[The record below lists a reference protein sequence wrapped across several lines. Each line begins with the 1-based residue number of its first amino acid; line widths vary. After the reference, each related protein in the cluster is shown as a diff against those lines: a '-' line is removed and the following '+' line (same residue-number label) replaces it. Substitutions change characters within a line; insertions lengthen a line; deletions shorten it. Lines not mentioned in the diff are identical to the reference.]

1 MKTPGPA
8 VPRSDAVPGEAVLH
22 GYVERVTYRNEEN
35 GFCVIRVKAR
45 GHRELVA
52 LVGTIAEI
60 NPGEWLEAEGEWVR
74 DPRHGPQF
82 KATTVRLTQPDTVEG
97 IEKYLGSGMIHGIGP
112 IYAKKLVQKFGRDV
126 FTIIE
131 KFSARLREVPGIG
144 PQRRDAIKNAWAE
157 HKHIRE
163 IMAFLFS
170 HGASTARA
178 LRIYKTYGDR
188 AMERIRLDPYC
199 LARDVRG
206 IGFKTADAMAEKMG
220 IARDSDLRARA
231 GALFTL
237 QEAADEGHCALPRP
251 LLVERAADQLGLP
264 SDQLERAV
272 EHELAEA
279 RMVQRIPTGGGPH
292 LLLAELDDAEGD
304 LARQI
309 QRLNRGAAPL
319 GEVDAAR
326 ATAWVEDQVRM
337 TLDPIQRDAIG
348 AALKHKMMIL
358 TGGPGVGKTTLVQAI
373 VHIFRA
379 KKLRVLLCAPTGRA
393 AKRLSES
400 TRLVAKTIH
409 RLLIYEP
416 ETHSFR
422 HNASRPI
429 EGDLF
434 VIDESSMLDVVLAS
448 QLLRA
453 IPSRA
458 AVLWVGDVDQLPSV
472 GPGAVL
478 ADLLDSGEVPAVRLT
493 KVFRQAAQSHIIT
506 NAHRIN
512 EGIVPP
518 LDAPEPGAASDF
530 YFVEAEDPARL
541 TDQLVR
547 MVREAIPRKFGFH
560 PVDDIQVLTP
570 MQRGELGARA
580 LNTRLQQELN
590 PNGRAVER
598 LGMVFREGDKV
609 MQMEND
615 YDKDVF
621 NGDIGR
627 IAAVHDSTQ
636 EIHVRFE
643 DRIIRYSYHELD
655 ELALCY
661 ATTIHKSQGSEYP
674 CVIVP
679 IHTQHF
685 VMLQRNLI
693 YTAVTR
699 GRKLVVLVGTKK
711 AVAMAV
717 RRADSA
723 RRVTCL
729 QARLRGELDLPG

>member
-1 MKTPGPA
+1 MESPSPS
-8 VPRSDAVPGEAVLH
+8 PSRSDAAPGDAVLH
-22 GYVERVTYRNEEN
+22 GYVERITYRNEEN

-52 LVGTIAEI
+52 LVGTIPEV
-60 NPGEWLEAEGEWVR
+60 NPGEWLEAEGQWVR

-82 KATTVRLTQPDTVEG
+82 KSSVVRLTQPDTIEG

-112 IYAKKLVQKFGRDV
+112 VYAQKLVQKFGREV

-131 KFSARLREVPGIG
+131 KFSARLLEVPGIG
-144 PQRRDAIKNAWAE
+144 PQRRDSIKKAWADQ
-157 HKHIRE
+157 KHIRE

-178 LRIYKTYGDR
+178 LRIYKTYGER

-231 GALFTL
+231 GILHTL
-237 QEAADEGHCALPRP
+237 QEAADDGHCALPRS

-264 SDQLERAV
+264 AEQMERAIT
-272 EHELAEA
+272 HELGEK
-279 RMVQRIPTGGGPH
+279 RLVERIPAGGGPH
-292 LLLAELDDAEGD
+292 LLLADLDDAEGD
-304 LARQI
+304 LARQVA
-309 QRLNRGAAPL
+309 RLNRGEAPL
-319 GEVDAAR
+319 GGVDVQR

-337 TLDPIQRDAIG
+337 TLDPVQREAIG
-348 AALKHKMMIL
+348 AALKHKMLIL

-373 VHIFRA
+373 VRIFRA
-379 KKLRVLLCAPTGRA
+379 KNLRVHLCAPTGRA

-400 TRLVAKTIH
+400 TRLTAKTIH
-409 RLLIYEP
+409 RLLVYEP

-422 HNASRPI
+422 HNAGRPI

-434 VIDESSMLDVVLAS
+434 VIDECSMLDVVLAS

-478 ADLLDSGEVPAVRLT
+478 ADLIESGEVPTVRLS

-518 LDAPEPGAASDF
+518 LDPPGPGAASDF

-541 TDQLVR
+541 SDQLVR
-547 MVREAIPRKFGFH
+547 MVREAIPRRFGFH
-560 PVDDIQVLTP
+560 PVNDIQVLTP

-580 LNTRLQQELN
+580 LNARLQQELN
-590 PNGRAVER
+590 PHGRAVER
-598 LGMVFREGDKV
+598 FGVSFREGDKV

-643 DRIIRYSYHELD
+643 DRIVRYTYPELD

-674 CVIVP
+674 CVLVP

-699 GRKLVVLVGTKK
+699 GRKLVVLTGSKK

-717 RRADSA
+717 RRADTA

-729 QARLRGELDLPG
+729 QARLRGELDVRG

>member
-1 MKTPGPA
+1 MESGSQPKPQPA
-8 VPRSDAVPGEAVLH
+8 ATNGEATLH

-52 LVGTIAEI
+52 LVGTIPEVNA
-60 NPGEWLEAEGEWVR
+60 GEWLEADGRWER

-82 KATTVRLTQPDTVEG
+82 KAATVRLTQPDTVEG

-112 IYAKKLVQKFGRDV
+112 VYAQKLVQKFGREV

-131 KFSARLREVPGIG
+131 KFSARLLEVPGIG
-144 PQRRDAIKNAWAE
+144 PQRRDSIKKAWADQ
-157 HKHIRE
+157 KHIRE

-178 LRIYKTYGDR
+178 LRIYKTYGER

-231 GALFTL
+231 GVLFTL
-237 QEAADEGHCALPRP
+237 QEASDDGHCALPRGM
-251 LLVERAADQLGLP
+251 LVERAADQLGLP
-264 SDQLERAV
+264 AEQMERAIA
-272 EHELAEA
+272 HELGEA
-279 RMVQRIPTGGGPH
+279 RLVERVPAGAGPH
-292 LLLAELDDAEGD
+292 LMLAELDAAEAD
-304 LARQI
+304 LARQVA
-309 QRLNRGAAPL
+309 RLNHGAAPL
-319 GEVDAAR
+319 GDVDTAR
-326 ATAWVEDQVRM
+326 ATAWVEDQVRL
-337 TLDPIQRDAIG
+337 TLDPIQREAIA
-348 AALKHKMMIL
+348 AALKHKMLVL

-373 VHIFRA
+373 VRIFRA
-379 KKLRVLLCAPTGRA
+379 KKLRVQLCAPTGRA

-400 TRLVAKTIH
+400 THLTAKTIH
-409 RLLIYEP
+409 RMLIYEP

-422 HNASRPI
+422 HNASRPL

-478 ADLLDSGEVPAVRLT
+478 ADLIESGEVPTVRLA

-518 LDAPEPGAASDF
+518 LEPPTGGTASDF
-530 YFVEAEDPARL
+530 YFMEADDPARL
-541 TDQLVR
+541 SDQLVR
-547 MVREAIPRKFGFH
+547 LVREAIPRKFGFH
-560 PVDDIQVLTP
+560 PVNDIQVLTP

-580 LNTRLQQELN
+580 LNARLQQEIN
-590 PNGRAVER
+590 PTGRAVER
-598 LGMVFREGDKV
+598 FGVAFRESDKV

-615 YDKDVF
+615 YDKDVY

-627 IAAVHDSTQ
+627 IAAVHDSAQ
-636 EIHVRFE
+636 EVHVRFDE
-643 DRIIRYSYHELD
+643 RIVRYAFHELD
-655 ELALCY
+655 ELSLCY

-674 CVIVP
+674 CVVVP

-685 VMLQRNLI
+685 VMLQRNLL

-699 GRKLVVLVGTKK
+699 GRKLVVLIGSRK
-711 AVAMAV
+711 AVALAV
-717 RRADSA
+717 QRADTA

-729 QARLRGELDLPG
+729 QARLRGAMDLRT